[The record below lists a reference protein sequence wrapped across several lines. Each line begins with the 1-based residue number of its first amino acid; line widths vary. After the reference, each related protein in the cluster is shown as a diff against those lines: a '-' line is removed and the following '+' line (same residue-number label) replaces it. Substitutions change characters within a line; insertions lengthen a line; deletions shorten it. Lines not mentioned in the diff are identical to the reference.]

1 MPRILGLLGL
11 IATVM
16 HIALGCCAHA
26 GHEGSAGDHHAH
38 HAFTIACES
47 HDHHHHHHHETDL
60 AAADIPQGEQVAA
73 PQTACHS
80 CDDEHCT
87 STLTLR
93 VTLDAALHGGALV
106 AELPQPAK
114 VVTWPG
120 LSVHLDIDPHAFT
133 RLRAHALCARF
144 LI

>member
-16 HIALGCCAHA
+16 HIALGCCVHA
-26 GHEGSAGDHHAH
+26 GHEGEASHDHGH
-38 HAFTIACES
+38 HVLATSCVC
-47 HDHHHHHHHETDL
+47 HDHHHHDAEPTPVVALD
-60 AAADIPQGEQVAA
+60 GEQVSAPAA
-73 PQTACHS
+73 ALHV

-87 STLTLR
+87 STLTLK
-93 VTLDAALHGGALV
+93 VTFDGTLHSGVLV
-106 AELPQPAK
+106 ALLPPPAE
-114 VVTWPG
+114 VVARPQ
-120 LSVHLDIDPHAFT
+120 LSFHLDIDPHAFT